1 MKRILIL
8 MAGLMLT
15 AGVAWGHGTDRGPQ
29 GGVRVDAGNYHVEAV
44 AKDTSLSVYLYDERN
59 NPVDA
64 TGASATGIFVVGG
77 KSQRIE
83 LKPVGANRLAG
94 TASVPMPATL
104 KGAVQISLPGEKPLQ
119 AKF

>member
-64 TGASATGIFVVGG
+64 TGARATGIFVVGG